1 MKIYQHFRP
10 EEQHLIDQILDWK
23 DQVERTHVSVLTD
36 FLDPREQIVFQSIIG
51 QDEEF
56 RLSFDGG
63 YDEAERKRAILA
75 PFYVDISQE
84 DFQLTALRGTYP
96 AKFVTLSHRDV
107 LGSMMSL
114 GIHRKK
120 LGDLTIAEGEFQI
133 ICDESLA
140 PYFQMNLTQ
149 IKKSRVSLEEVKLD
163 HIVVPTQNWEIKES
177 TVSSVR
183 LDVVMKEIYRMSR
196 QQAQKMIEKET
207 VKVNHQVIQQPAYQL
222 EPGDLISVRNKGRS
236 KMMEVLGTTK
246 KDKQRIKT
254 ALLK

>member
-23 DQVERTHVSVLTD
+23 DQVERTHISVLTD
-36 FLDPREQIVFQSIIG
+36 FLDPREQIVFESVIG

-56 RLSFDGG
+56 RLSFEGG
-63 YDEAERKRAILA
+63 YNEAERKRAILS
-75 PFYVDISQE
+75 PFYLETSQE
-84 DFQLTALRGTYP
+84 DFQVTALQGTYP
-96 AKFVTLSHRDV
+96 AKFVSLSHRDV

-120 LGDLTIAEGEFQI
+120 LGDLTVSEGEFQI
-133 ICDESLA
+133 ICDASLA

-149 IKKSRVSLEEVKLD
+149 IKKSRVSLEEVRLNEV
-163 HIVVPTQNWEIKES
+163 IVPSQNWEVKES

-196 QQAQKMIEKET
+196 QQAQKMIEKEA

-222 EPGDLISVRNKGRS
+222 ETGDLLSVRNKGRS
-236 KMMEVLGTTK
+236 KLMEVLGTTK

>member
-36 FLDPREQIVFQSIIG
+36 FLDPREQIVFQSVIG

-75 PFYVDISQE
+75 PFYVETSQK
-84 DFQLTALRGTYP
+84 DFQMTALRGTYP

-149 IKKSRVSLEEVKLD
+149 IKKSRVSLEEVKLE
-163 HIVVPTQNWEIKES
+163 HVVAPSQNWEVKES

-196 QQAQKMIEKET
+196 QQAQKMIEKEA

-222 EPGDLISVRNKGRS
+222 EAGDLLSVRTKGRS
-236 KMMEVLGTTK
+236 KMLEVLGTTK